1 MRIRIQTFNLVVFIM
16 MGLLAL
22 SLWSVSLYWLNQQQ
36 NEATVATQREIARQQ
51 LNQLQLQQREW
62 LQNRW
67 QEVRY
72 GIADATDGERLDRF
86 IQQFV
91 QRYPQLSSLRLLNS
105 SVGVAQ
111 SGSDFSACRQSML
124 EAVNAATPPALF
136 DCRLQQQHLIGIAGY
151 IDVGGE
157 PADLVMLMSY
167 FSFIDELQQQTGK
180 RIVQVN
186 QPGQVTS
193 FREIQLDQGAAQY
206 IHFDYTGNEQLLGN
220 LDLLI
225 PIQDFSQLWLNQ
237 ARWVIPVLLLL
248 MVIFYRLFYRAYFA
262 PLVKLSS
269 KMHKVLRMDLPGQ
282 VINQRHLA
290 PGLSLLNTY
299 FLNLTHQ
306 AKHDM
311 LTGLNNRSIF
321 EERLQQAIELDEHL
335 NSRFALVF
343 IDIDQFHNVNQ
354 NLGQFIGDGL
364 LKQLARRMSAGIRE
378 SDCVCRLEED
388 NFAMLLGF
396 KHDDELSSQVEKVYQ
411 SLIQPYHVY
420 GREIRIAIRMGV
432 ATYPDHGQDANEL
445 ALRADR
451 ALLNAQKGEWPVVF
465 EHDES
470 ENSDFSAFTVIQS
483 IRKALVNDEFKLVYQ
498 PVINLKQH
506 QKCYL
511 EALLRWKDED
521 EHQHSIDR
529 TIELAE
535 KNDLIKPLTQ
545 WIIETACAD
554 LQHLD
559 MDDVQIAVNLSMIDL
574 HDEKLPDRIAY
585 SMNQYSVNPN
595 QLMVEITEG
604 QIMRDQQQ
612 VVEIL
617 QRLSDMGISLTIDDF
632 GTGQA
637 SLTYLKNL
645 PVEKLK
651 IDRTF
656 VQDMVHDI
664 DDSAIVEA
672 TIKLAHTLGK
682 EVVAEGVE
690 NDDIHELLVQMD
702 CDYAQGY
709 YISYPLEWSQVHSWF
724 EHSETKTA
732 S

>member
-36 NEATVATQREIARQQ
+36 NEEAVTVQRESARQQ

-72 GIADATDGERLDRF
+72 GIADTTDSERRNRF

-91 QRYPQLSSLRLLNS
+91 QRYTQLRSLRLFNS
-105 SVGVAQ
+105 RIGVAQ
-111 SGSDFSACRQSML
+111 SGSEFNACRQAL
-124 EAVNAATPPALF
+124 LKAVNGKPQPAVF
-136 DCRLQQQHLIGIAGY
+136 DCPLQQQHFIGIAGR
-151 IDVGGE
+151 IN
-157 PADLVMLMSY
+157 PTAQQPDLVMLMPY
-167 FSFIDELQQQTGK
+167 FSFIDEFQQQTGK
-180 RIVQVN
+180 EIVQVS
-186 QPGQVTS
+186 QPGEITS
-193 FREIQLDQGAAQY
+193 FREILLEDTAARY
-206 IHFDYTGNEQLLGN
+206 IHFGYAGDQQLLGK
-220 LDLLI
+220 LSLLI
-225 PIQDFSQLWLNQ
+225 PIQDFNQLWLSQ
-237 ARWVIPVLLLL
+237 ALWVIPGLLLL
-248 MVIFYRLFYRAYFA
+248 MIIFYRLFYRAYVG
-262 PLVKLSS
+262 PLVNLSS
-269 KMHKVLRMDLPGQ
+269 KMHKVMRMYLPGQ
-282 VINQRHLA
+282 RVEKRHLA

-311 LTGLNNRSIF
+311 LTGLNNRSMF
-321 EERLQQAIELDEHL
+321 EERLQQAIDEDKDLKRKH
-335 NSRFALVF
+335 ALVF
-343 IDIDQFHNVNQ
+343 IDIDQFHAVNQ
-354 NLGQFIGDGL
+354 RLGQFIGDGL
-364 LKQLARRMSAGIRE
+364 LKQLARRLSDGIRE

-388 NFAMLLGF
+388 NFALLLEF
-396 KHDDELSSQVEKVYQ
+396 TQDDELSSQVEKIYQ
-411 SLIQPYHVY
+411 ALIQPYHVY

-432 ATYPDHGQDANEL
+432 ATYPEHGQDANEL
-445 ALRADR
+445 ALRADH
-451 ALLNAQKGEWPVVF
+451 ALLKAQKGEWPVVF
-465 EHDES
+465 EQDEG

-483 IRKALVNDEFKLVYQ
+483 IRKALINDEFKLVYQ
-498 PVINLKQH
+498 PVIHLKHH
-506 QKCYL
+506 QKRYL

-521 EHQHSIDR
+521 EHRHSIDR

-545 WIIETACAD
+545 WIIETACAE
-554 LQHLD
+554 LQHLG

-574 HDEKLPDRIAY
+574 HDDKLPDRIAY
-585 SMNQYSVNPN
+585 SMSRYAVNPD

-604 QIMRDQQQ
+604 QIMQDPQR
-612 VVEIL
+612 VIEIL
-617 QRLSDMGISLTIDDF
+617 KRLSDMGISLTIDDF

-656 VQDMVHDI
+656 VKDMVHDI

-690 NDDIHELLVQMD
+690 NVEIHEMLEQMN
-702 CDYAQGY
+702 CDYVQGY
-709 YISYPLEWSQVHSWF
+709 YISYPLEWGQVHAWY
-724 EHSETKTA
+724 EHSEAKTA